1 LETIKYVEPSYVIRK
16 FLDAPR
22 IHNLT
27 RYLQALHE
35 KGRAN
40 TDHTTLLLNWS
51 VEE

>member
-1 LETIKYVEPSYVIRK
+1 MIRK